1 MATSCGFDPRHRHH
15 TEIPDFLEMRGSG
28 FFILSVS
35 INKSGA
41 EKFLE
46 NKIHECE
53 KSAVGMICPLILD
66 TQYWGHIRMRN
77 RTARFSGF
85 RGMNFFDGFKVEYRN
100 LALSHSA
107 ETL

>member
-15 TEIPDFLEMRGSG
+15 TEIPNFLEMRGLGS
-28 FFILSVS
+28 FILSVS

-53 KSAVGMICPLILD
+53 KSAVGRICPPIL
-66 TQYWGHIRMRN
+66 
-77 RTARFSGF
+77 
-85 RGMNFFDGFKVEYRN
+85 FDGFKVEYRN
-100 LALSHSA
+100 FALSHSI